1 MGFWLGKRREALG
14 EGCAVSGSRRRR
26 YLKGAGE
33 NPRLGCHL
41 GWMEEKEGE
50 EGGQSLGQGAGVA
63 EEGTF
68 LDSAA

>member
-14 EGCAVSGSRRRR
+14 EGCVVNGSRRRR
-26 YLKGAGE
+26 YQKGAGE
-33 NPRLGCHL
+33 NPRLGRRL

-50 EGGQSLGQGAGVA
+50 EGGQSLGQDGAGVA

-68 LDSAA
+68 LD